1 MSSTIPGRGFNC
13 SENYHVGPCPH
24 GAHPLGGGLFLT
36 MEGKSKECAR
46 KLQVVADGLQLS
58 RTGPSCPAFPC
69 CVLLEQLKRRAA
81 LLAQDAQGCAPLG
94 GSTLPPGPAYPV
106 GDPGGLGSPECWETA
121 CSFSPRLFPW
131 LGSI

>member
-1 MSSTIPGRGFNC
+1 M
-13 SENYHVGPCPH
+13 E
-24 GAHPLGGGLFLT
+24 LT
-36 MEGKSKECAR
+36 LWVVVCFSQWKEKVRNVPR

-58 RTGPSCPAFPC
+58 RTGPSRPAFPC

-81 LLAQDAQGCAPLG
+81 LLAQDAQGCTPLG